1 MKKGKVLGALLA
13 VFVLVAGVVIF
24 TSYLQAGVKDVACNT
39 IGCPNGP
46 RMCGTV
52 KLGPVTYWCYEP
64 EFVQ

>member
-1 MKKGKVLGALLA
+1 MKKGKVLAILLG
-13 VFVLVAGVVIF
+13 VFILVAGGVIF
-24 TSYLQAGVKDVACNT
+24 TSYLQAGVKDFACST

-64 EFVQ
+64 EVAQ